1 MFYNLL
7 VTRKILQ
14 SRAVPYWQQ
23 KINGFAISEDTWKNI
38 WLFKLKYISDT
49 RLINFNFKLMY
60 NLIPVRKNLYKWN
73 LADDANCTNCNI
85 EEDVLHAF
93 IDCAKLTPFWRWI
106 NTILKDIYPNTA
118 INLNPHTVLFGK
130 NLSDKLFYM
139 YNFVLNCALFTIYKC
154 IVQRN
159 FENKEYEYT
168 KLKRL
173 MTQEVKNRIE
183 IECKTSKKCKLNSN
197 NIESLVR
204 FFKVYVV
211 LLYFVHL

>member
-1 MFYNLL
+1 MTFLVFKKKHDDNKNDLSKPPLQKVNGKTFFLKDIKTKMFYNLL

-130 NLSDKLFYM
+130 NLSDKLFY
-139 YNFVLNCALFTIYKC
+139 N
-154 IVQRN
+154 
-159 FENKEYEYT
+159 
-168 KLKRL
+168 
-173 MTQEVKNRIE
+173 
-183 IECKTSKKCKLNSN
+183 
-197 NIESLVR
+197 
-204 FFKVYVV
+204 YV
-211 LLYFVHL
+211 